1 MKISIF
7 YGTET
12 GNAEMLAE
20 DLKMAMEDEHDLK
33 CANLSETDPSDVL
46 ASSFNIF
53 VCSTY
58 GDGDLPASAV
68 PFVEKLAGVNCDLSH
83 VYFAVFGLGDS
94 EYAET
99 FAFGPKSLAEKLSQC
114 GATQIGHLGI
124 HDASGGE
131 LAEDIALPWLH
142 TLLASDEVLSRGF

>member
-20 DLKMAMEDEHDLK
+20 DLKMALDHEHDVM
-33 CANLSETDPSDVL
+33 CSNLSDIDPSDL
-46 ASSFNIF
+46 STRSFHIF

-58 GDGDLPASAV
+58 GDGELPASAV
-68 PFVEKLAGVNCDLSH
+68 PFVEKLSNSDFDLSQIQ
-83 VYFAVFGLGDS
+83 FAIFGLGDS

-99 FAFGPKSLAEKLSQC
+99 FAYGPKTLTESLSQK
-114 GATQIGHLGI
+114 GATQAGPLGI
-124 HDASGGE
+124 HDASSGE
-131 LAEDIALPWLH
+131 LAEDIALPWLREII
-142 TLLASDEVLSRGF
+142 ASDVVISKGF